1 MATVL
6 TLRRPAEDILHARYE
21 KSATAL
27 LAVAQILEHDQPLNG
42 GESEFLDLVQHVQ
55 NAEPEAF
62 TQVWRDPFAYWWSRL
77 AYQLLA
83 AHFREGERSPFLE
96 AYCRAIGEDET
107 DRALRWH
114 LDDFRRI
121 ASGVAIVQGQNLTL
135 DQPLVRRAPIAIP
148 GTRLSTAGTADVALS
163 GVKAGRL
170 VMPDLQAAAVDEC
183 PVVIAAGLEW
193 RLQPAAFQLP
203 GLGFEMPPEALDL
216 HFQAGLADTTTEAFE
231 IIARMRPEL
240 QPAFESVAR
249 TIGFKPLDSAD
260 YTNLTHSEL
269 PGAFMC
275 SQALDPYDLAD
286 TLIHEFHHNL
296 LYAIEEDSPFF
307 EPGTEA
313 VVDYYS
319 PWRSDVR
326 DLHGILH
333 VVYVYI
339 AASWFWLAVRES
351 GELSGLQADY
361 CTDRLVRYPLQLA
374 IGEAVLE
381 DRSQFTDH
389 GAALFAEIKAARLE
403 IDAAV
408 AKAGMAFDAPA
419 ISSDDQGV
427 IEAVMGRNGEPMTVR
442 GSVGTHLEENDTT
455 GTGLKAVKSHSI
467 TV

>member
-6 TLRRPAEDILHARYE
+6 TLHKPAEDILHARYE

-27 LAVAQILEHDQPLNG
+27 LAVAQILEGDRPLNG
-42 GESEFLDLVQHVQ
+42 DESEFLDLVQHVQ
-55 NAEPEAF
+55 DVGPEAF

-83 AHFREGERSPFLE
+83 THFREGQKSPFLE
-96 AYCRAIGEDET
+96 AYCRAIGEDDT

-121 ASGVAIVQGQNLTL
+121 ALGVAIVEGQDLTL

-148 GTRLSTAGTADVALS
+148 GTRLSTAGTTDVALS

-170 VMPDLQAAAVDEC
+170 VMPDGRAAAVDDC
-183 PVVIAAGLEW
+183 PVVSAAGLEW

-216 HFQAGLADTTTEAFE
+216 SFQAGLTDATTEAFE
-231 IIARMRPEL
+231 IISRTRPEL
-240 QPAFESVAR
+240 QPAFECVAR
-249 TIGFKPLDSAD
+249 TIGLKLIESAD

-269 PGAFMC
+269 PGSFVC

-286 TLIHEFHHNL
+286 TLIHEFHHSL

-313 VVDYYS
+313 VINYYS

-333 VVYVYI
+333 AIYVHI
-339 AASWFWLAVRES
+339 AAAWFWLAVRES
-351 GELSGLQADY
+351 GELSGLRADY

-381 DRSQFTDH
+381 DCSQATDH
-389 GAALFAEIKAARLE
+389 GAALFAEIKTARQQ

-408 AKAGMAFDAPA
+408 AKAGVPFDAAA
-419 ISSDDQGV
+419 IFSDDQGV
-427 IEAVMGRNGEPMTVR
+427 IEAATGRNGEPMTVR
-442 GSVGTHLEENDTT
+442 GSIGAHLEQNDTT
-455 GTGLKAVKSHSI
+455 GCGLKAVQ
-467 TV
+467 